1 MFWCK
6 GISAHRESRVAIVR
20 HFHITELW
28 AYGLWHVNK
37 RAVGVANVYSDMG
50 NNYAI
55 ILFELATTNRR
66 DLLHIFFIFTITFEL
81 LHFPWFIKN
90 IKLIDAKRNFWFD
103 SLPVCQLRQNVN
115 GNPLIFHVLI
125 KFVKFRDPFWWRFV
139 VNIEKNNVNSVNS

>member
-1 MFWCK
+1 MLWCTA
-6 GISAHRESRVAIVR
+6 IAAHRESRVVAIVR

-66 DLLHIFFIFTITFEL
+66 DSLHIFFYFYHNFGAITIL
-81 LHFPWFIKN
+81 LTH
-90 IKLIDAKRNFWFD
+90 
-103 SLPVCQLRQNVN
+103 QNV
-115 GNPLIFHVLI
+115 L
-125 KFVKFRDPFWWRFV
+125 
-139 VNIEKNNVNSVNS
+139 SS

>member
-1 MFWCK
+1 MFWCT
-6 GISAHRESRVAIVR
+6 GIAAHRESRVVAIVR

-66 DLLHIFFIFTITFEL
+66 DSLHIFFYIYHNFRAITF
-81 LHFPWFIKN
+81 
-90 IKLIDAKRNFWFD
+90 
-103 SLPVCQLRQNVN
+103 
-115 GNPLIFHVLI
+115 PLIHQ
-125 KFVKFRDPFWWRFV
+125 K
-139 VNIEKNNVNSVNS
+139 